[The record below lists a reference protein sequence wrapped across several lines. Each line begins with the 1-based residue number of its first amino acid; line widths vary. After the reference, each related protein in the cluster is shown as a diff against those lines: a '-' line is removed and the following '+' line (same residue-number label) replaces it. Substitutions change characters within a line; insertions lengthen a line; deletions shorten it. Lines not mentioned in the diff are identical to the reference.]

1 MEFDT
6 EDQVFFL
13 CKLSYILSMFQISLL
28 TQGLFGIMYN
38 KCKVFENVWI
48 YAQYLMT
55 RNGIL
60 CERLEHAC
68 GRNSADC
75 GSPHKSVGSIMR
87 CGRNVPTGKLCE
99 LHEKKLKV

>member
-1 MEFDT
+1 
-6 EDQVFFL
+6 
-13 CKLSYILSMFQISLL
+13 
-28 TQGLFGIMYN
+28 
-38 KCKVFENVWI
+38 
-48 YAQYLMT
+48 MT